1 MEFTDIILAP
11 IVGILINFLLFVFT
25 NYFKIYTINIRI
37 IISFLAGMILLS
49 TISIYSNLEV
59 DYILSQ
65 YIIYF
70 SLSFVNWN
78 IYMLSATAQRIR
90 IIFEID
96 SKKISYDALI
106 KLYNTKIIYQKR
118 FERLINL
125 KIVKIDNGIIT
136 LKNKKV
142 LIIIY
147 ILNFFR
153 FIIFGKKY

>member
-1 MEFTDIILAP
+1 MQFIDIIFAP

-37 IISFLAGMILLS
+37 IISFLAGMILLF

-106 KLYNTKIIYQKR
+106 KQYNTKIIYQKR

-125 KIVKIDNGIIT
+125 KIVKINNDIII
-136 LKNKKV
+136 LNNKRV

>member
-1 MEFTDIILAP
+1 MQFIDIIFAP

-37 IISFLAGMILLS
+37 IISFLAGMIWLF

-106 KLYNTKIIYQKR
+106 KQYNTKIIYQKR

-125 KIVKIDNGIIT
+125 KIVKINNDIII
-136 LKNKKV
+136 LNNKRV

>member
-1 MEFTDIILAP
+1 
-11 IVGILINFLLFVFT
+11 
-25 NYFKIYTINIRI
+25 
-37 IISFLAGMILLS
+37 MILLF
-49 TISIYSNLEV
+49 TISIYSNLEL

-78 IYMLSATAQRIR
+78 IFMLSATAQRIR

-106 KLYNTKIIYQKR
+106 KQYNTKIIYQKR

-125 KIVKIDNGIIT
+125 KIVKINNDIII
-136 LKNKKV
+136 LNNKRV

-147 ILNFFR
+147 ILNF
-153 FIIFGKKY
+153 

>member
-1 MEFTDIILAP
+1 MQFIDIIFAP

-37 IISFLAGMILLS
+37 IISFLAGMILLF
-49 TISIYSNLEV
+49 TISIYSNLEL

-78 IYMLSATAQRIR
+78 IFMLSATAQRIR

-106 KLYNTKIIYQKR
+106 KQYNTKIIYQKR

-125 KIVKIDNGIIT
+125 KIVKINNDIII
-136 LKNKKV
+136 LNNKRV

>member
-106 KLYNTKIIYQKR
+106 KLYNTKIIYKKR

>member
-1 MEFTDIILAP
+1 MQFIDIIFAP

-37 IISFLAGMILLS
+37 IISFLAGMILLF

-78 IYMLSATAQRIR
+78 IFMLSATAQRIR

-106 KLYNTKIIYQKR
+106 KQYNTKIIYQKR

-125 KIVKIDNGIIT
+125 KIIKINNDIII
-136 LKNKKV
+136 LNNKRV

-147 ILNFFR
+147 ILNFFI
-153 FIIFGKKY
+153 FIIFVKKY

>member
-1 MEFTDIILAP
+1 MQFIDIIFAP

-37 IISFLAGMILLS
+37 IISFLAGMILLF

-78 IYMLSATAQRIR
+78 IFMLSATAQRIR

-106 KLYNTKIIYQKR
+106 KQYNTKIIYQKR

-125 KIVKIDNGIIT
+125 KIVKINNDIII
-136 LKNKKV
+136 LNNKRV